1 MGITDYHSTN
11 SQKEELATIPF
22 VAHEIIVAKHKRK
35 ERCLIIAL
43 VASVIIG
50 IATNLVLH

>member
-1 MGITDYHSTN
+1 MGITDYHSTT
-11 SQKEELATIPF
+11 SRKEELATIPF
-22 VAHEIIVAKHKRK
+22 VAHKIIVAKHKRT